1 MVNKFNLRSW
11 RLKGVKKANVK
22 TLGKKP
28 TAPKKSV
35 YKRTQLKIVK
45 TKAKRKKSV
54 LKRKRSVEGNYAIV
68 ALPKKKIPPTQSQ
81 DSKWVIYSLKG
92 CQHCLKAKE
101 YLEKRNITFDY
112 IEFESLAEAKQ
123 KSILEDIDKVKPGFR
138 TFPRIFNPTKFIGGY
153 SDLEKS
159 LI

>member
-1 MVNKFNLRSW
+1 MINKFNLRSW
-11 RLKGVKKANVK
+11 RLKGAKKANVK
-22 TLGKKP
+22 TSGKKP
-28 TAPKKSV
+28 AAPKKSV
-35 YKRTQLKIVK
+35 YKRTQIKIVK

-68 ALPKKKIPPTQSQ
+68 ALPKKKKQSQ
-81 DSKWVIYSLKG
+81 DSKWVIYSMKECKH
-92 CQHCLKAKE
+92 CQRAKE

-112 IEFESLAEAKQ
+112 IDFESLAEAKQ
-123 KSILEDIDKVKPGFR
+123 KSILDDIDKVKPGFR